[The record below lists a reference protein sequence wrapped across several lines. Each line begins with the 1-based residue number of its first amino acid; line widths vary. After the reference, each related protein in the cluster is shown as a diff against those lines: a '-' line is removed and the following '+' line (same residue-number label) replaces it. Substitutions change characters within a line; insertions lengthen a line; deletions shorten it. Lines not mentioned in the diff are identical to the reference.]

1 MGATTRK
8 WGEKVPEPRGRA
20 RLGQGGTG
28 LPPSLHRPVPA
39 KDERR
44 RPGPSSAGPLQI
56 PTEQRGSYR
65 DAFHIALS
73 LHASTFQLNLPK
85 LPKALFACKGLR
97 SKMLT
102 YCLLSELNIS
112 LFSSHLKEVLEQY
125 SKTVQTNKTFPFAR
139 ERNPVYSVRGHIL
152 RSSQIWF

>member
-1 MGATTRK
+1 MPGS
-8 WGEKVPEPRGRA
+8 GGGGRGCPHRS
-20 RLGQGGTG
+20 LG
-28 LPPSLHRPVPA
+28 PVPA
-39 KDERR
+39 EDERR
-44 RPGPSSAGPLQI
+44 RPGPGSAGPPQI
-56 PTEQRGSYR
+56 PTERRGSPYR
-65 DAFHIALS
+65 DTFHVALS
-73 LHASTFQLNLPK
+73 LHASTFQLNFPK